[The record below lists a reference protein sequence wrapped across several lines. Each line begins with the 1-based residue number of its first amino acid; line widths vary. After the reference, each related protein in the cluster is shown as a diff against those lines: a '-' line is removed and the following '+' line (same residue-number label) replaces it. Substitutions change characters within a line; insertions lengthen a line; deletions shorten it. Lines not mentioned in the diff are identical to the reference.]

1 MKRFI
6 LYYGHKGL
14 RKYCSKSG
22 FNTYSRILQHI
33 RVVKEKPGLSFMY
46 MRGRCP
52 FICKLMAGNYGYGN
66 ITKYVT
72 GLYS

>member
-1 MKRFI
+1 MAIKDCGSI
-6 LYYGHKGL
+6 AV
-14 RKYCSKSG
+14 
-22 FNTYSRILQHI
+22 SRDSIPIAAILQHI

-46 MRGRCP
+46 MWGRCP